1 MDTSSEIKLQEEYI
15 KKVKKINQ
23 DKNECFILAVDLMEV
38 PSIIKKILSTLRAF

>member
-23 DKNECFILAVDLMEV
+23 NKLLIFRG
-38 PSIIKKILSTLRAF
+38 K